1 MQDSRA
7 QGSPE
12 TYVQCLRILPRKS
25 LARSDCGLSKNSAGV
40 LDSTIWPS
48 AMKTTR
54 SAATQE
60 ERTGKRLVQMPEC
73 LASHIG
79 ALSAVLFGLARP
91 EEADSEIG
99 TTIEIPEGL
108 IEDLQQQ
115 ITASLEKL
123 GTQP

>member
-1 MQDSRA
+1 MTEPTEAVVLAD
-7 QGSPE
+7 
-12 TYVQCLRILPRKS
+12 LPP
-25 LARSDCGLSKNSAGV
+25 LAVSITNHLTDL
-40 LDSTIWPS
+40 
-48 AMKTTR
+48 
-54 SAATQE
+54 AAHAHRHGEEE